1 MGHMRIVWLLLLAAA
16 VAGGAAPLKK
26 IVIIAGRKSHPP
38 GAHEYLKS
46 AQLLKVMLERSTPGA
61 RVELH

>member
-26 IVIIAGRKSHPP
+26 IVIIAGRKNIRQGRMSI
-38 GAHEYLKS
+38 
-46 AQLLKVMLERSTPGA
+46 
-61 RVELH
+61 